1 MFRKE
6 LEAAAKARSGII
18 TLLYNIEAITADLG
32 RGMEA
37 PIARGELLD
46 DLRRIRRGAG
56 NQSGRK
62 IERATRRVK
71 QR

>member
-37 PIARGELLD
+37 PIARGELCVEFAEAL
-46 DLRRIRRGAG
+46 AT
-56 NQSGRK
+56 K
-62 IERATRRVK
+62 AEERSSERPEE
-71 QR
+71 